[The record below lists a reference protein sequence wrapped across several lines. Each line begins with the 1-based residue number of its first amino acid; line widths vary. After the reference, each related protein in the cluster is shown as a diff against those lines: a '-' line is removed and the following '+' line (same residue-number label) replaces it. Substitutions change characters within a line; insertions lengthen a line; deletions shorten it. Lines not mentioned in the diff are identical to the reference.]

1 MILSCQNICK
11 SFHEKKIL
19 QNVSFHIEEYDKA
32 AIVGINGAGKTTLLR
47 IIVGELSADAG
58 NAVLSKNKSLGYLSQ
73 NQSVD
78 SRNSIYDEL
87 LTVKQELI
95 DLEKRIRE
103 TEQRMKSLSGEEL
116 ERLMESYTL
125 LTHQFE
131 SNGGYTYRS
140 ELVGVLKGL
149 GFLEEEFSKSVSTL
163 SGGQKTRVAL
173 GKLLLQKPNL
183 IILDEPTNHLD
194 ARARESLKTALEEFP
209 GTVLLVSHEERFY
222 RGWAQRVIDVGN
234 RFSNA
239 PL

>member
-183 IILDEPTNHLD
+183 IIFWIVFPIKSSKSTRPKRPHFLAT
-194 ARARESLKTALEEFP
+194 TAIMP
-209 GTVLLVSHEERFY
+209 
-222 RGWAQRVIDVGN
+222 
-234 RFSNA
+234 
-239 PL
+239 